1 MKQGNHREIIRKPRI
16 LRRPVTITLEESV
29 LAAVDA
35 RNENRSEEI
44 NSALKRYYANPS
56 ISTIP

>member
-16 LRRPVTITLEESV
+16 LRRCVTITLEESV
-29 LAAVDA
+29 IAAVDA

-44 NSALKRYYANPS
+44 NSVLKRYYANPS

>member
-1 MKQGNHREIIRKPRI
+1 MSLQVLCNPRTVRKA
-16 LRRPVTITLEESV
+16 VNITLEPEV

-44 NSALKRYYANPS
+44 NSVLRWYYKMPKL
-56 ISTIP
+56 